1 MNSVIKFSLFGISF
15 SLLTLLKLIFLL
27 IMIIIFLWLLYLEY
41 MDTLRYNE
49 VNYLSCG
56 IRKEL
61 VRGVSIL
68 GEIVVGIANIY
79 SNYLS
84 FRDEH
89 FANDNKE
96 EADRLN
102 KEKMSVLES
111 MRKRSAQNN
120 YSEEDSALYI
130 KYSAKTLAAED
141 KFKKA
146 DAILN
151 DKKSLQDKIS
161 MHQEMLQKG
170 DLELDNNDK
179 STLISE
185 IKALQSRVKGKDEEF
200 NLLINR
206 IKKSREDFKDS
217 MNKDNLDDKV
227 IDKADKGED
236 NDKGGGSSIIRSPL
250 DSWDKNFIDLIKD
263 IRDNWYHNLN
273 KLQQLCFSLLILNG
287 VIFVCLVNICLTLFG
302 EYLIK
307 RFSLES
313 RFPKLSKL
321 ILLRRKFQ
329 SYYLKFN
336 ILAIF
341 IVVLSE
347 MLFSIAVISL

>member
-1 MNSVIKFSLFGISF
+1 MNSVIKFSFFGISF

-41 MDTLRYNE
+41 MDNLRYNE

-61 VRGVSIL
+61 VRGVTIL
-68 GEIVVGIANIY
+68 GGIVVGTANIY

-84 FRDEH
+84 IRDEH
-89 FANDNKE
+89 FANDYKAE
-96 EADRLN
+96 IERLN

-111 MRKRSAQNN
+111 MRKLKNN
-120 YSEEDSALYI
+120 YSEEESALYI

-141 KFKKA
+141 NFKKA

-185 IKALQSRVKGKDEEF
+185 IKALQSRVEGKDEEF

-206 IKKSREDFKDS
+206 IKKSREDFKES

-227 IDKADKGED
+227 IDKADKAED
-236 NDKGGGSSIIRSPL
+236 NDKGGGSPIIRSPL

-347 MLFSIAVISL
+347 ILFSIAVISL

>member
-1 MNSVIKFSLFGISF
+1 M
-15 SLLTLLKLIFLL
+15 
-27 IMIIIFLWLLYLEY
+27 LYLEY
-41 MDTLRYNE
+41 MDNLRYNE
-49 VNYLSCG
+49 VNYLSSG

-61 VRGVSIL
+61 VRSVSIL
-68 GEIVVGIANIY
+68 GGLVVGIANIY

-84 FRDEH
+84 IRDEH
-89 FANDNKE
+89 FTNDHKE
-96 EADRLN
+96 KLDKLN
-102 KEKMSVLES
+102 KEKMSVLED
-111 MRKRSAQNN
+111 MKKLKNN
-120 YSEEDSALYI
+120 YSEEESALYL
-130 KYSAKTLAAED
+130 KYHTKTLEAED
-141 KFKKA
+141 NFKKT
-146 DAILN
+146 DALLN
-151 DKKSLQDKIS
+151 EKKSLQDKIS
-161 MHQEMLQKG
+161 MHQEKLQKG
-170 DLELDNNDK
+170 DLDNNEK
-179 STLISE
+179 NTLISE
-185 IKALQSRVKGKDEEF
+185 IKVLQSRVKGKDEEF

-206 IKKSREDFKDS
+206 IKNSREDFKHL
-217 MNKDNLDDKV
+217 MNKDNIDDKV
-227 IDKADKGED
+227 IDKANKGED
-236 NDKGGGSSIIRSPL
+236 NDKGGDSPVIRSPL
-250 DSWDKNFIDLIKD
+250 DSLEKNFIDLIKD

-307 RFSLES
+307 RFSLET